1 MYAKGQSPPLKN
13 TKAKSNITS
22 SKIDLS
28 WRVTELDTPLL
39 GFNIGRTRRD
49 YFTLRDGVRGIQI
62 MGGIG
67 SGKSSGSGQT
77 FALTYLKSGF
87 GGVVLTGKIN
97 EVDQWKRYA
106 KMTGREKDLIIIE
119 EGSEYQF
126 NPLQYEV
133 QRPGKGAGDAMNL
146 TKLVRDIYEMGH
158 SFSSGSGGGGNN
170 EKFWDD
176 AVERFIKH
184 AITLLILAKEEV
196 SIFNLRKLLIDA
208 FTKEE
213 ANEYN
218 QLRSNAKITQKEA
231 EAIALKQKSI
241 LRLNEWVNSNYGL
254 KCLNIAFKRKDKS
267 SREQERYQRVMEY
280 FLKIFPRLPE
290 KTRGIV
296 EEFFY
301 GMIEPFMDGI
311 LRDHFTSGLSKEV
324 LPEETYLSGKI
335 IVINF
340 PVKEYMIG
348 GVYAQAIY
356 KKIWQEAIERRNPKK
371 HPLPVFLW
379 VDESQYFLNK
389 NDAHFQTTARECL
402 ACVVYITQN
411 ISNYY
416 AVIGGKSPKDEV
428 NSLLGNIGTKIFHF
442 NNDFVTNNWASDT
455 IGKTFQRYRN
465 TSSSF
470 EQMSGSSTTGE
481 SLNYQVEPQ
490 LFTMLKAGG
499 RLNNFLVEG
508 IMTVAGKTW
517 GNNKNY
523 IKVVFDQNFRP

>member
-356 KKIWQEAIERRNPKK
+356 KKICSRSLRPARR
-371 HPLPVFLW
+371 
-379 VDESQYFLNK
+379 S
-389 NDAHFQTTARECL
+389 R
-402 ACVVYITQN
+402 
-411 ISNYY
+411 
-416 AVIGGKSPKDEV
+416 
-428 NSLLGNIGTKIFHF
+428 
-442 NNDFVTNNWASDT
+442 
-455 IGKTFQRYRN
+455 
-465 TSSSF
+465 
-470 EQMSGSSTTGE
+470 
-481 SLNYQVEPQ
+481 
-490 LFTMLKAGG
+490 
-499 RLNNFLVEG
+499 
-508 IMTVAGKTW
+508 
-517 GNNKNY
+517 
-523 IKVVFDQNFRP
+523 